1 MLDFFSI
8 TIEINH
14 KPFGAIRK
22 KETEDGEVKIKQFS
36 KTLKI
41 NHVPVFVTSLN
52 NGTRINIRCCPLKV
66 LQGHNVFGTN
76 SLKKLWG
83 DLIVEVLNGLSVKPT
98 PGQLEEWLRGEFDVE
113 GMHITHRFPVNEYPM
128 VRKVI
133 SHLKRYTSESLVPSP
148 LPKGIGV
155 TLRAPHRQADWMFYD
170 KYQDFMDK
178 RTKEQM
184 YLYAVGG
191 EIAVA
196 MENRISRVA
205 AKSIRA
211 ELKLGKKYL
220 QAHGL
225 DRGNAWTSSKAIEVF
240 KQELGLLPLGKIP
253 ALPELAKLYRAIDDP
268 KLRSIVI
275 LWANGEDM
283 TEHYASST
291 LRKFRK
297 AIKDQLGIDILHDQP
312 VLETASVSLSEVF
325 DPDTMLAGFP
335 KWARK
340 YPELALR

>member
-1 MLDFFSI
+1 MLDFFNI

-14 KPFGAIRK
+14 MPFGAVRK
-22 KETEDGEVKIKQFS
+22 KVTEDGEVKTKQFT
-36 KTLKI
+36 KTLNI

-52 NGTRINIRCCPLKV
+52 NGTHINIRCCPLKV

-76 SLKKLWG
+76 SLRKLWG
-83 DLIVEVLNGLSVKPT
+83 RLIVEVLNGLGIKPKT
-98 PGQLEEWLRGEFDVE
+98 EQLKEWMRGEFDVE

-128 VRKVI
+128 VGKVI

-148 LPKGIGV
+148 LHKGIGV
-155 TLRAPHRQADWMFYD
+155 TFRSPHHQADWMFYD
-170 KYQDFMDK
+170 KRQEFDDK
-178 RTKEQM
+178 RTKEQK
-184 YLYAVGG
+184 YLQAVVG

-196 MENRISRVA
+196 MEKRISRLA
-205 AKSIRA
+205 SKSIRA
-211 ELKLGKKYL
+211 ELKLSKKYL

-225 DRGNAWTSSKAIEVF
+225 NRGNAWTSSKAIEVF
-240 KQELGLLPLGKIP
+240 TQELGLLSLGKIP
-253 ALPELAKLYRAIDDP
+253 ALPELPKVYAAIDNP

-283 TEHYASST
+283 SEHYAPST

-297 AIKDQLGIDILHDQP
+297 AVMGQLGIDILHDQP
-312 VLETASVSLSEVF
+312 VLETASVNLSEVF
-325 DPDTMLAGFP
+325 NPDTMLAGFP
-335 KWARK
+335 KWTRR